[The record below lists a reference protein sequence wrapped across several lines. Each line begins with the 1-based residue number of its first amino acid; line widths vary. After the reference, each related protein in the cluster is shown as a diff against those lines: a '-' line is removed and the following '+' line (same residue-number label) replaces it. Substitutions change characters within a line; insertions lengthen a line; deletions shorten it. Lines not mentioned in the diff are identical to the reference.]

1 MSNALTPFGAPPIV
15 AVFADE
21 DMALDAIAA
30 TAATL
35 VTSPAPGVVLL
46 RPYAGLR
53 ERLYA
58 AEAALV
64 VA

>member
-1 MSNALTPFGAPPIV
+1 MPNLLSFPQSPPIV
-15 AVFADE
+15 AIFADE
-21 DMALDAIAA
+21 DVAMDAIAETRA
-30 TAATL
+30 TF

-46 RPYAGLR
+46 RPRSGLC

-58 AEAALV
+58 AGAALV